1 MKRIINILLVAM
13 ALVSCESSDD
23 ISNGFDHQVPE
34 CKNVTL
40 VSGAQTKVIDD
51 TNVTRYYW
59 GFIPKANLDIIT
71 LPTITATKGS
81 TFSISVVISDNVSLR
96 SLTLSYSPWLYSK
109 YINFANPEAGIPLT
123 PQTYTLNA
131 DVTVPA
137 TAISSS
143 WLENYYFN
151 DGMYMKIST
160 VYHKMELTVTDT
172 NMNKRIIP
180 IFVKVE

>member
-1 MKRIINILLVAM
+1 VAV
-13 ALVSCESSDD
+13 AIVSCQSSED
-23 ISNGFDHQVPE
+23 ISNGFDHQVPD
-34 CKNVTL
+34 CKTVTL

-51 TNVTRYYW
+51 ANVTKYYW
-59 GFIPKANLDIIT
+59 CFIPQVNLETIS
-71 LPTITATKGS
+71 LPTISVAKGG
-81 TFSISVVISDNVSLR
+81 TFSISVVVSDNVSLR
-96 SLTLSYSPWLYSK
+96 SLTLAYSPWLYSK

-123 PQTYTLNA
+123 PQSYTLNA
-131 DVTVPA
+131 EIAVPA

-151 DGMYMKIST
+151 DGQFMKIST
-160 VYHKMELTVTDT
+160 VYHKLELTVTDT